1 MKYQSEGY
9 YKFLVPNVL
18 IENPKIIYWAAASL
32 GTSLT
37 QHYTIQSPPLGS
49 ARLTSFPG
57 FFPGCLKERKIRNVL
72 VERLKYASNF
82 IIFFPLYCRGSRIF
96 LRKTLHLD
104 PKKGENV
111 TLTGLVESSSL
122 LCFSLRDVRI
132 PASFSRISSCIKK
145 EIAFCIRKFVV
156 NVFNKSK
163 NYYNVVFFK
172 RPSKRILHELY
183 GTFEGCI

>member
-1 MKYQSEGY
+1 M
-9 YKFLVPNVL
+9 F
-18 IENPKIIYWAAASL
+18 
-32 GTSLT
+32 
-37 QHYTIQSPPLGS
+37 
-49 ARLTSFPG
+49 
-57 FFPGCLKERKIRNVL
+57 ERKIRNVL

-163 NYYNVVFFK
+163 TIIMWCSLRDLRNVFCTNCMGRLKDVFNITFFAGPKIMSTQPYNV
-172 RPSKRILHELY
+172 
-183 GTFEGCI
+183 